1 MAIRL
6 QSDTLYA
13 AASTG
18 SVLSLLT
25 IAWNS
30 RCGSFSCTWFSSR
43 DCPCVSATPWETA
56 EMNDREMQSIPDS
69 GGRKQPEEKLR
80 EGEQLFRSIFEN
92 AQIGISF
99 FSVDGHVVFTNRAFQ
114 EMLGYN
120 EAELDDL
127 AKWNA
132 IIHPDERAPG
142 AERYAELIHGKREKD
157 EWEQRFVRRDG
168 RIVVTNARFSL
179 IRDRAGK
186 PQYVAS
192 LTEDITDRKRA
203 QEERNRVA
211 QQMQVLLESTGQ
223 GIYGIDLQGNCTF
236 INRATCEM
244 IGHRPEEALGRN
256 MHDLIHH
263 HKPDG
268 SIYPVD
274 QCPVFRAFKKGEG
287 CRIDTEVIW
296 RRDGTPVPVE
306 YSSFPILEGGKIT
319 GAVVTVVDITE
330 RKRAEEKLRENENLF
345 RSIFENAQIGIGL
358 YKIDRQEHLS
368 NRALH
373 DMLGYRA
380 EQLSSV
386 EKWDEIVHPEERA
399 ASAQRYVDLI
409 QGKRETD
416 EYEQHFIRPDGSVV
430 ACNGRFQLLRDAVGK
445 PQYLVDLKEDITER
459 KRAQEAL
466 QESEQLFRS
475 IFENAPVGIGL
486 HNVRKSEYFTNQALH
501 EMLGCTPDD
510 LASVEKWDQIVHPD
524 QRAS

>member
-13 AASTG
+13 AASPG

-69 GGRKQPEEKLR
+69 GGRKQSEEKLR

-127 AKWNA
+127 DKWDA

-142 AERYAELIHGKREKD
+142 AERYAELIHGRRETD
-157 EWEQRFVRRDG
+157 EWEQRLVHRDG
-168 RIVVTNARFSL
+168 RIVDTNARFSL
-179 IRDRAGK
+179 IRDRTGK

-192 LTEDITDRKRA
+192 LTEDITERKRA

-211 QQMQVLLESTGQ
+211 QQMQMLLESTGQ
-223 GIYGIDLQGNCTF
+223 AIYGIDLHGHCTF

-244 IGHRPEEALGRN
+244 IGYRPEEALGRN
-256 MHDLIHH
+256 MHDLVHH

-268 SIYPVD
+268 SPYPVD
-274 QCPVFRAFKKGEG
+274 QCPIYRAFRKGEG
-287 CRIDTEVIW
+287 CRVDTEVIW
-296 RRDGTPVPVE
+296 RRNGTPIPVE

-319 GAVVTVVDITE
+319 GAVVTVVDVTE
-330 RKRAEEKLRENENLF
+330 RKRAEEKL
-345 RSIFENAQIGIGL
+345 
-358 YKIDRQEHLS
+358 
-368 NRALH
+368 
-373 DMLGYRA
+373 M
-380 EQLSSV
+380 
-386 EKWDEIVHPEERA
+386 
-399 ASAQRYVDLI
+399 
-409 QGKRETD
+409 
-416 EYEQHFIRPDGSVV
+416 
-430 ACNGRFQLLRDAVGK
+430 
-445 PQYLVDLKEDITER
+445 
-459 KRAQEAL
+459 
-466 QESEQLFRS
+466 ESEQLFRS
-475 IFENAPVGIGL
+475 IFENSQIGISIFSISAQEHL
-486 HNVRKSEYFTNQALH
+486 TNRAIQG
-501 EMLGCTPDD
+501 MLGY
-510 LASVEKWDQIVHPD
+510 SEKELRGLEQWDKIVHPD
-524 QRAS
+524 ESAS